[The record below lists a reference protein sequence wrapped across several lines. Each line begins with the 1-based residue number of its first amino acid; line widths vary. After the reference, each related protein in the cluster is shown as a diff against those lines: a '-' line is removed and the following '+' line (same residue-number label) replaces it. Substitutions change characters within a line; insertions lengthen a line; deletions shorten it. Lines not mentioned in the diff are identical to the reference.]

1 MENVN
6 VFPMVYKHR
15 INSAGEVPV
24 VLCVTLK
31 NKPVLYESL
40 HKKVKL
46 ADWNAEKRCS
56 KSNKLLNALLEKRKS
71 ELLNEFTKSELL
83 GIKLTKQNI
92 RSVSAGGN
100 AKLSFADFVTELIKE
115 RTGKFSQSTLN
126 HYSSISTKVTNYD
139 NGVKLAD
146 IDAEWLLN
154 FEKDLRSTGNS
165 VNTLWSD
172 FKACKTVLTAAH
184 KKDLINKN
192 PFLNYKMPPYVQ
204 QIPEYLTEDEINK
217 LHNLVFTIEQP
228 GLKLAGMQFLLSCYT
243 GYRIGDAKRFNDT
256 MLVNGKVQLRA
267 KKNGSI
273 VSIPVHTKLKP
284 VIDFL
289 KTNTMDL
296 SEQKTREYVKELC
309 KLVGIKKHVKFHT
322 SRHSFAMLL
331 MEKGFTINEV
341 AELIGDT
348 ELITKVYA
356 RVSNEQLSN
365 KIIDKLNSL

>member
-6 VFPMVYKHR
+6 VFAMVYKHR
-15 INSAGEVPV
+15 LNASGEVPV

-31 NKPVLYESL
+31 NKPVLYEPL

-46 ADWNAEKRCS
+46 IDWNAEKRNS
-56 KSNKLLNALLEKRKS
+56 KTNKLLNALLEKRKS
-71 ELLNEFTKSELL
+71 ELLQEFTKSELL

-92 RSVSAGGN
+92 RTVSNGGN
-100 AKLSFADFVTELIKE
+100 SKISFTDFVTELVKE
-115 RTGKFSQSTLN
+115 RTGKFSTSTLN
-126 HYSSISTKVTNYD
+126 HYNSISTKVTAYE

-146 IDAEWLLN
+146 IDATWLLS
-154 FEKDLRSTGNS
+154 FEKHLRGTGNS
-165 VNTLWSD
+165 DNTLWSD
-172 FKACKTVLTAAH
+172 FKACKTVITAAY
-184 KKDLINKN
+184 KKEVINKN
-192 PFLNYKMPPYVQ
+192 PFTNYKMPPYIQ
-204 QIPEYLTEDEINK
+204 QIPEYLTEAEIDK
-217 LHNLVFTIEQP
+217 LYKLVFTIEKM
-228 GLKLAGMQFLLSCYT
+228 GHKLAGMYFLLSCYT
-243 GYRIGDAKRFNDT
+243 GYRISDAKRFNSG
-256 MLVNGKVQLRA
+256 MVVNDKVQLRA

-289 KTNTMDL
+289 KNNPMTL

-309 KLVGIKKHVKFHT
+309 SLVGIKKHVKFHT

-331 MEKGFTINEV
+331 MDKGFTINEV

-365 KIIDKLNSL
+365 KIIERLN